1 METISLNEPLCQRC
15 LLSWGSIPCTVRSIG
30 GCQSDNV
37 EVFLSESGKSIWL
50 DREGLNP
57 ILVTEEFLETHG
69 FRKEKD
75 KILGWDQW
83 VSGDRLVIISKL
95 SNTTGR
101 DWSVHVDN
109 EVCETIGAFDVQYVH
124 QLQIALWFC
133 GRQDHYWVE

>member
-15 LLSWGSIPCTVRSIG
+15 LLSLGSIPCTVSRIG

-37 EVFLSESGKSIWL
+37 EVFLSESGERIWV
-50 DREGLNP
+50 DREELNP
-57 ILVTEEFLETHG
+57 ILITEEFLETHG

-83 VSGDRLVIISKL
+83 VSDDRQVIISKL
-95 SNTTGR
+95 SNTAGR

-109 EVCETIGAFDVQYVH
+109 EVYETIGAFDVQYAH

-133 GRQDHYWVE
+133 GRRDHYWVE